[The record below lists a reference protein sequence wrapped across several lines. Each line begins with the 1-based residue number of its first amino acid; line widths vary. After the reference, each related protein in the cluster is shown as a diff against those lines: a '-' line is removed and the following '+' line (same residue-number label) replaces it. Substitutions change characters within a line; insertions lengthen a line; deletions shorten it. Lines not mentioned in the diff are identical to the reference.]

1 MPFEAWKWV
10 LSFSALFTFGTAILL
25 LVIFKIAK
33 NFEEDRR
40 VREEGPMDTQLDPD
54 DFGSARYRP

>member
-1 MPFEAWKWV
+1 MTFDAWKWV
-10 LSFSALFTFGTAILL
+10 LQFSALFTFAVAALI

-40 VREEGPMDTQLDPD
+40 VREEGPMDEQLDPD